1 MMSDSFLCFQLY
13 VKLLEI
19 KPPCA
24 TLSYMCFLRNIR
36 PALSTLLSNDLQMT
50 FQSMPSSFS
59 TSLQDTAQAV
69 LGMTDIEATSIES
82 HVTKK
87 KNAHPNAKKKSHD
100 FDDMYKLYLFP
111 GFVYY
116 LWHCLH
122 DEGALNMIKGG
133 GKGGRRTRN
142 TQVLSVSVQL
152 THLREKKEE
161 IGAKL
166 GQLRETFEGLLGAN
180 EKSSSA
186 TDVTPAKSNTTRSA
200 REVDPSVK
208 LHLRLSAL
216 FADWTNVQ
224 AAEIGDEVADC
235 MASLFKDQ
243 LREHQALYYLL
254 TCYIV
259 VASVNVDSNFGLV
272 YRLVPKN
279 EIAPGE
285 TPEDVDA
292 AKCKALKV
300 FLDVPG
306 QGHSEIKGE
315 IHLMKV
321 TSGSP
326 FSVDVTLTSD
336 NERVPFVLMEW
347 MSGGS
352 LSERIEKVPAHDRLK
367 DAPHLTMTLCGGLI
381 MLNVRNVGHRDIKP
395 AK

>member
-1 MMSDSFLCFQLY
+1 
-13 VKLLEI
+13 
-19 KPPCA
+19 
-24 TLSYMCFLRNIR
+24 MCFLRNIR
-36 PALSTLLSNDLQMT
+36 PALSTLLSCDLQMP
-50 FQSMPSSFS
+50 FQGMPSSFS
-59 TSLQDTAQAV
+59 TSLQDTARAV
-69 LGMTDIEATSIES
+69 LGVTDIEAISIES

-87 KNAHPNAKKKSHD
+87 KNAHPNAKKKDDKDHA
-100 FDDMYKLYLFP
+100 FDDICKIYLFQ
-111 GFVYY
+111 GFMYY

-122 DEGALNMIKGG
+122 DEGTLNMVKGG
-133 GKGGRRTRN
+133 GKGGRRTRT
-142 TQVLSVSVQL
+142 TQVLSLSVQL
-152 THLREKKEE
+152 AHLRENKEE

-166 GQLRETFEGLLGAN
+166 GQLRESFEGMLGAN
-180 EKSSSA
+180 EESSSA

-200 REVDPSVK
+200 RQVDPSVK

-224 AAEIGDEVADC
+224 AAEIGDKVADY

-259 VASVNVDSNFGLV
+259 VDSVNVDSNFGLV

-279 EIAPGE
+279 EIALGE
-285 TPEDVDA
+285 SPEDVDP

-336 NERVPFVLMEW
+336 NKRVPFVLMEW

-367 DAPHLTMTLCGGLI
+367 DAPHLTMTLCSGLI

-395 AK
+395 DK